1 MINTNTVLGSL
12 NHTFSTLSLQ
22 GHTTTT
28 GATNDPPA
36 VQPGTDLSH
45 FVKVHG
51 HSSNDPGFGPGT
63 KTTHEIAGP
72 AGTGIGNSEHSV
84 KDLFSH
90 HNWILPPH

>member
-12 NHTFSTLSLQ
+12 THTFSTLSLQ
-22 GHTTTT
+22 GAT

-45 FVKVHG
+45 FVKVLG
-51 HSSNDPGFGPGT
+51 QSSNDPGFGPGT
-63 KTTHEIAGP
+63 KTTHEIPGP
-72 AGTGIGNSEHSV
+72 QGTGIGNSENSV